1 MGSLHMW
8 IVYVCCRPVQSR
20 VELKNVIVE
29 MSKEAKVGALS
40 SAEATQLT
48 SEVAT

>member
-8 IVYVCCRPVQSR
+8 MLYVCCRPVKSR
-20 VELKNVIVE
+20 VELKDVIVE